1 LSPDGSPADPS
12 QGSPS
17 KGLIPG
23 AKIFLRRDFV
33 RERFGVATW
42 EAVLSRVPEE
52 DRRQIATADSG
63 AWYDV
68 HLVERLHQAVAD
80 QLKAD
85 DALLTE
91 LGRFDADRE
100 LSTVYRWFVRLLRPS
115 FAIRHMNLYWRRS
128 HDTGTWRSWQNGA
141 EVTAELR
148 DWAVINRAWCTTL
161 AGYLGR
167 TLELFGGKIGPIEHT
182 ECRAEGHEACIYRT
196 HLELPVDEPR
206 TGRTP
211 TRADVAGMAREL
223 AQYPNRETLSEAV
236 VTLLR
241 FQFGCSWVELWASG
255 PDARMQLMG
264 VSGQRSPGEQR
275 RFVLEVA
282 GHTVGRLEVELPRG
296 SGQRGVDEVL
306 SELAPWIAIALETA
320 RAVRSDP
327 QKQVEESELA
337 RRLRRAREIG
347 QLTPR
352 QLEVLELVARGKTN
366 KEIAAVLGR
375 SEGTVEVHVTNLL
388 RKYGASNRAGLVA
401 MFWGE
406 L

>member
-1 LSPDGSPADPS
+1 MSRDGSPADPP
-12 QGSPS
+12 QGPPS

-33 RERFGVATW
+33 RERFGVAVW
-42 EAVLSRVPEE
+42 EAALARVSEE

-68 HLVERLHQAVAD
+68 RLVERLHQAVAD

-85 DALLTE
+85 DALLAE

-128 HDTGTWRSWQNGA
+128 HDTGTWRSWRNGT

-148 DWAVINRAWCTTL
+148 DWAIVNRAWCITL
-161 AGYLGR
+161 GGYLGR

-182 ECRAEGHEACIYRT
+182 ECRAEGHEACVYRT
-196 HLELPVDEPR
+196 HLELPADEPR

-223 AQYPNRETLSEAV
+223 AQHPNRETLSEAV

-264 VSGQRSPGEQR
+264 VSGQRGPGEQR

-282 GHTVGRLEVELPRG
+282 GHAVGRLEVELPRG
-296 SGQRGVDEVL
+296 SGQRGVDEVI
-306 SELAPWIAIALETA
+306 SELVPWIAIAMETA
-320 RAVRSDP
+320 RAVRSEP
-327 QKQVEESELA
+327 QPQVEESELA

-366 KEIAAVLGR
+366 KEIAAVLSR

>member
-1 LSPDGSPADPS
+1 VSPDGSPADPS
-12 QGSPS
+12 QGPPS

-23 AKIFLRRDFV
+23 SKIFLRRDFV
-33 RERFGVATW
+33 RERFGGASW
-42 EAVLSRVPEE
+42 EAVLARVSEE
-52 DRRQIATADSG
+52 DRRQIAATEPG

-68 HLVERLHQAVAD
+68 RLVERLHQALTD
-80 QLKAD
+80 HLKAD
-85 DALLTE
+85 EPLLTE

-115 FAIRHMNLYWRRS
+115 FAIRHMNLYWRRT
-128 HDTGTWRSWQNGA
+128 HDTGTWRSWRNGT

-148 DWAVINRAWCTTL
+148 DWAVVNRAWCITL
-161 AGYLGR
+161 GGYLGR

-196 HLELPVDEPR
+196 HLDLPVDEPR

-236 VTLLR
+236 VSLLR
-241 FQFGCSWVELWASG
+241 FQFGCSWVELWTSG
-255 PDARMQLMG
+255 LDSRMQLMG
-264 VSGQRSPGEQR
+264 VSGQRGPGEQR

-282 GHTVGRLEVELPRG
+282 GHAVGRLEVELPHG
-296 SGQRGVDEVL
+296 PGQRGVDEVL
-306 SELAPWIAIALETA
+306 SELTPWIAIAMETS
-320 RAVRSDP
+320 RAVRSEP
-327 QKQVEESELA
+327 QSQVEESELA

>member
-1 LSPDGSPADPS
+1 VIASLSP
-12 QGSPS
+12 
-17 KGLIPG
+17 
-23 AKIFLRRDFV
+23 
-33 RERFGVATW
+33 
-42 EAVLSRVPEE
+42 E
-52 DRRQIATADSG
+52 DRDQLATADPG

-68 HLVERLHQAVAD
+68 HLMERLVNAMCQ
-80 QLKAD
+80 QLKLE
-85 DALLTE
+85 DALLVE
-91 LGRFDADRE
+91 MGRFDADRE
-100 LSTVYRWFVRLLRPS
+100 LSTVYRWFLRLIRPS

-128 HDTGTWRSWQNGA
+128 HDTGTWRSWRNET

-148 DWAVINRAWCTTL
+148 DWAVVNRAMCTTL
-161 AGYLGR
+161 GGYLGR
-167 TLELFGGKIGPIEHT
+167 TLELFGGKISPVEHT
-182 ECRAEGHEACIYRT
+182 ECRAEGHASCIFRT
-196 HLELPVDEPR
+196 HLELPTDEPR
-206 TGRTP
+206 PGRKP
-211 TRADVAGMAREL
+211 TRADLPSLAREL
-223 AQYPNRETLSEAV
+223 AQYPNREALSEAL

-241 FQFGCSWVELWASG
+241 FQFSCSFVELWASG
-255 PDARMQLMG
+255 PEERMQLMG
-264 VSGQRSPGEQR
+264 VSGKRGSGEPR

-282 GHTVGRLEVELPRG
+282 GRTVGRLEVELPRG
-296 SGQRGVDEVL
+296 PGQRGVDEVL
-306 SELAPWIAIALETA
+306 TELVPWVAIALETA
-320 RAVRSDP
+320 RASRNEP
-327 QKQVEESELA
+327 QEMEETELA

>member
-1 LSPDGSPADPS
+1 MSRDGSTADPS
-12 QGSPS
+12 QGLPS

-23 AKIFLRRDFV
+23 AKIFIRRDFV
-33 RERFGVATW
+33 RERFGVPAW
-42 EAVLSRVPEE
+42 EAVLARISEE
-52 DRRQIATADSG
+52 DRRQIAATEPG

-68 HLVERLHQAVAD
+68 HLVERLHQAIAD

-115 FAIRHMNLYWRRS
+115 FAIRHMNLYWRRT
-128 HDTGTWRSWQNGA
+128 HDTGTWRSSLTGT
-141 EVTAELR
+141 EITAELR
-148 DWAVINRAWCTTL
+148 DWAVVNRAWCITL
-161 AGYLGR
+161 MGYLGR
-167 TLELFGGKIGPIEHT
+167 ALELFGGKLGPIEHT

-196 HLELPVDEPR
+196 RLELPVDEPR

-223 AQYPNRETLSEAV
+223 AQYPNREALAEAV

-255 PDARMQLMG
+255 TDARMQLMG
-264 VSGQRSPGEQR
+264 VSGQRGPGEQR
-275 RFVLEVA
+275 RFVLELA
-282 GHTVGRLEVELPRG
+282 GHAVGRLEVELPRG
-296 SGQRGVDEVL
+296 SGQRSVDEVL
-306 SELAPWIAIALETA
+306 SELVPWIGIALEAA
-320 RAVRSDP
+320 RAARSEP
-327 QKQVEESELA
+327 QPQADESELA

-366 KEIAAVLGR
+366 KEIAAVLSR

>member
-1 LSPDGSPADPS
+1 
-12 QGSPS
+12 
-17 KGLIPG
+17 LIPG

-33 RERFGVATW
+33 RERFGVSAW
-42 EAVLSRVPEE
+42 EAILARVSPE
-52 DRRQIATADSG
+52 DRQQIAAAEPG

-68 HLVERLHQAVAD
+68 HLVERLHQALAD
-80 QLKAD
+80 HLKAD
-85 DALLTE
+85 DALLME

-128 HDTGTWRSWQNGA
+128 HDTGTWRSWRNGT
-141 EVTAELR
+141 EITAELR
-148 DWAVINRAWCTTL
+148 DWAVVNRAYCTTL
-161 AGYLGR
+161 LGYLGR
-167 TLELFGGKIGPIEHT
+167 TLELFGGKVGPLEHT

-206 TGRTP
+206 PGRTP
-211 TRADVAGMAREL
+211 TRADVTALAREL
-223 AQYPNRETLSEAV
+223 AQYPNREALSEAV

-241 FQFGCSWVELWASG
+241 FQFGCSWVELWVSG
-255 PDARMQLMG
+255 PDGRMQLMG
-264 VSGQRSPGEQR
+264 ISGERGPGEQR

-282 GHTVGRLEVELPRG
+282 GHAVGRLEVELPRG
-296 SGQRGVDEVL
+296 SAQRGVDEVL
-306 SELAPWIAIALETA
+306 SELAPWIAIALETS
-320 RAVRSDP
+320 RASRNEP
-327 QKQVEESELA
+327 QQPVEESELA
-337 RRLRRAREIG
+337 RRLRRAREIA